1 MQSSTN
7 WGWVIWAPALAG
19 LLVASHG
26 CTQLSRSGES
36 ASRASTATSA
46 SSEES
51 EDQSEES
58 DETAPEEI
66 ADEQPREGITIG
78 GTPSDDAQPQTRE
91 VAKPVVGEYA
101 ANVPAVLLSAAH
113 SKLCKV
119 NVGDAFPAFEL
130 PKLDGGSASLESLL
144 GAKATVVV
152 FWTNDRW
159 MSKTALQDLA
169 QVTGDGV
176 SIVGVTVGV
185 KGDVAEKLVADS
197 GAKVPQL
204 LDEQGTAFDQVG
216 TGALPRL
223 YVLDGDRRIA
233 WFDIEYSE
241 ATRRELK
248 QTLAALT
255 EAAQ

>member
-19 LLVASHG
+19 LFLTSSA
-26 CTQLSRSGES
+26 CTQPSTSREG
-36 ASRASTATSA
+36 ASRTSTATSA
-46 SSEES
+46 LSDDP
-51 EDQSEES
+51 EDQSQAS
-58 DETAPEEI
+58 DETARDET
-66 ADEQPREGITIG
+66 ADEQPRENVAIDRA
-78 GTPSDDAQPQTRE
+78 PADDAQPQTRE

-119 NVGDAFPAFEL
+119 NVGDVFPAIEL
-130 PKLDGGSASLESLL
+130 PKLDGGRENFDSLL
-144 GAKATVVV
+144 GAKATIVV
-152 FWTNDRW
+152 FWTDDRW

-169 QVTGDGV
+169 QAAGDGV
-176 SIVGVTVGV
+176 SIVGIAAGV
-185 KGDVAEKLVADS
+185 NGEAAEKMYADS
-197 GAKVPQL
+197 GAKFPQL
-204 LDEQGTAFDQVG
+204 LDDRGTAFAQVG

-223 YVLDGDRRIA
+223 YVLDGDRRIT

-255 EAAQ
+255 E